1 MTAINVDN
9 FDPEI
14 DEIDEIDETDN
25 TDNTDIHDAFY
36 SLAEKVT
43 SNLTYDLENAI
54 IDASELLIKLRKK
67 QRSIKKKAKRI
78 ATGPKVRAT
87 YGSGVPSCAQ
97 LFAKSRREQGATWYE
112 NGGRVDDFNPGRSQQ
127 IAKFLAN
134 LWKDASREIRDEFDD
149 MRNGIIARKEELRLI
164 EIGDPIAV

>member
-1 MTAINVDN
+1 MTANNVDN
-9 FDPEI
+9 LDLEI
-14 DEIDEIDETDN
+14 DEIDEIDE

-43 SNLTYDLENAI
+43 SNLTDDLENAI

-87 YGSGVPSCAQ
+87 YGSGIPSCAQ
-97 LFAKSRREQGATWYE
+97 LFRKVTSRTGCNVVCEWRA
-112 NGGRVDDFNPGRSQQ
+112 
-127 IAKFLAN
+127 L
-134 LWKDASREIRDEFDD
+134 
-149 MRNGIIARKEELRLI
+149 
-164 EIGDPIAV
+164 